1 MNEFLSQLPMFS
13 LVLTLGAYQIGL
25 FFQKKWRS
33 PLCNPLLISVA
44 LIVAV
49 LLVTG
54 FSVEQYQLDMKIFSW
69 LITPATVALAVPLY
83 EHLQKLKKNL
93 PAILAGVA
101 AGAIAALASVFALCA
116 VFSLDKQTTVS
127 LLPKSITTAIGMAVS
142 GQNGGIEALTSLVI
156 AFTGIVGCVTG
167 PILCKLL
174 KLEHPVAQGVAF
186 GTAAHV
192 IGTAKASELGSIQG
206 AVSSLSLAVAGILT
220 ALLFP
225 LVVSWI

>member
-54 FSVEQYQLDMKIFSW
+54 FSVEQYQVDMKIFSW

-156 AFTGIVGCVTG
+156 AFTGIVGCITG

-225 LVVSWI
+225 LVVSLL

>member
-1 MNEFLSQLPMFS
+1 MNEFLSQLPLFS
-13 LVLTLGAYQIGL
+13 LVLTLGTYQIGL
-25 FFQKKWRS
+25 LLQKKWKT

-69 LITPATVALAVPLY
+69 LITPATVSLAVPLY
-83 EHLQKLKKNL
+83 EQMQKLRKNL

-101 AGAIAALASVFALCA
+101 AGAITGLASVLGLCA
-116 VFSLDKQTTVS
+116 LFSLDRQTTIS
-127 LLPKSITTAIGMAVS
+127 LLPKSITTAIGMVIS

-156 AFTGIVGCVTG
+156 AFTGILGSIAG
-167 PILCKLL
+167 PGLCKLL
-174 KLEHPVAQGVAF
+174 KLDHPIAQGVAF
-186 GTAAHV
+186 GTSAHV
-192 IGTAKASELGSIQG
+192 VGTAKASELGSIQG

-220 ALLFP
+220 AILFP
-225 LVVSWI
+225 LVVSLI

>member
-54 FSVEQYQLDMKIFSW
+54 FSVEQYQVDMKIFSW

>member
-25 FFQKKWRS
+25 FFQKRWRS

-54 FSVEQYQLDMKIFSW
+54 FSVEQYQVDMKIFSW

-186 GTAAHV
+186 GTSAHV

-225 LVVSWI
+225 LVVSLL

>member
-1 MNEFLSQLPMFS
+1 MNEFLSQLPLFS
-13 LVLTLGAYQIGL
+13 LVLTIGAYQIGL
-25 FFQKKWRS
+25 FFQRKWKT

-54 FSVEQYQLDMKIFSW
+54 FSVETYQADMKIFSW

-83 EHLQKLKKNL
+83 QQMQKLKKNL

-101 AGAIAALASVFALCA
+101 AGAISALASVFALCA
-116 VFSLDKQTTVS
+116 LFGLDRQTTVS
-127 LLPKSITTAIGMAVS
+127 LLPKSITTAIGMVIS

-174 KLEHPVAQGVAF
+174 RLKNPIAQGVAF
-186 GTAAHV
+186 GTSAHV
-192 IGTAKASELGSIQG
+192 IGTSKASELGSIQG
-206 AVSSLSLAVAGILT
+206 AVSSLSLVTAGILT

-225 LVVSWI
+225 LVVSLI

>member
-1 MNEFLSQLPMFS
+1 MNEFLSQLPLFS
-13 LVLTLGAYQIGL
+13 LVLTIGAYQIGL
-25 FFQKKWRS
+25 FFQRKWKT

-54 FSVEQYQLDMKIFSW
+54 FSVETYQADMKIFSW

-83 EHLQKLKKNL
+83 QQLQRLKKNL

-101 AGAIAALASVFALCA
+101 AGAVAALGSVFALCA
-116 VFSLDKQTTVS
+116 LFGLDRQTTVS
-127 LLPKSITTAIGMAVS
+127 LLPKSITTAIGMVIS

-174 KLEHPVAQGVAF
+174 KLDHPIAQGVAF
-186 GTAAHV
+186 GTSAHV
-192 IGTAKASELGSIQG
+192 IGTSKASELGSIQG
-206 AVSSLSLAVAGILT
+206 AVSSLSLVVAGILT
-220 ALLFP
+220 AVLFP
-225 LVVSWI
+225 FVVTLL

>member
-54 FSVEQYQLDMKIFSW
+54 FSVEQYQVDMKIFSW

-127 LLPKSITTAIGMAVS
+127 LLPKSITTAIGMVVS

-167 PILCKLL
+167 QILCKLL

-192 IGTAKASELGSIQG
+192 IGTAKASDLGSIQG

-225 LVVSWI
+225 VVVSFL

>member
-1 MNEFLSQLPMFS
+1 MNEFLSQLPLFS
-13 LVLTLGAYQIGL
+13 LVLTIGAYQIGL
-25 FFQKKWRS
+25 FFQRKWKT

-49 LLVTG
+49 MLVTG
-54 FSVEQYQLDMKIFSW
+54 FSVETYQADMKIFSW

-83 EHLQKLKKNL
+83 QQLQRLKKNL

-101 AGAIAALASVFALCA
+101 AGAIAALGSVFALCA
-116 VFSLDKQTTVS
+116 LFGLDRQTTVS
-127 LLPKSITTAIGMAVS
+127 LLPKSITTAIGMVIS

-174 KLEHPVAQGVAF
+174 KLDHPIAQGVAF
-186 GTAAHV
+186 GTSAHV
-192 IGTAKASELGSIQG
+192 IGTSKASELGSIQG
-206 AVSSLSLAVAGILT
+206 AVSSLSLVTAGILT
-220 ALLFP
+220 AILFP
-225 LVVSWI
+225 LVVSLL

>member
-1 MNEFLSQLPMFS
+1 MNEFLSQLPLFS
-13 LVLTLGAYQIGL
+13 LVLTIGAYQIGL
-25 FFQKKWRS
+25 FFQRKWKT

-54 FSVEQYQLDMKIFSW
+54 FSVETYQADMKIFSW

-83 EHLQKLKKNL
+83 QQLQKLKKNL

-116 VFSLDKQTTVS
+116 LFGLDRQTTVS
-127 LLPKSITTAIGMAVS
+127 LLPKSITTAIGMVIS

-174 KLEHPVAQGVAF
+174 KLDHPIAQGVAF
-186 GTAAHV
+186 GTSAHV
-192 IGTAKASELGSIQG
+192 IGTSKASELGSIQG
-206 AVSSLSLAVAGILT
+206 AVSSLSLVTAGILT
-220 ALLFP
+220 AVLFP
-225 LVVSWI
+225 FVVTLL

>member
-1 MNEFLSQLPMFS
+1 MNEFLSQLPLFS
-13 LVLTLGAYQIGL
+13 LVLTIGAYQIGR
-25 FFQKKWRS
+25 FFQRKWKT

-49 LLVTG
+49 MLVTG
-54 FSVEQYQLDMKIFSW
+54 FSVETYQADMKIFSW

-83 EHLQKLKKNL
+83 QQLQKLKKNL

-116 VFSLDKQTTVS
+116 LFGLDRQTTVS
-127 LLPKSITTAIGMAVS
+127 LLPKSITTAIGMVIS

-174 KLEHPVAQGVAF
+174 KLDHPIAQGVAF
-186 GTAAHV
+186 GTSAHV
-192 IGTAKASELGSIQG
+192 IGTSKASELGSIQG
-206 AVSSLSLAVAGILT
+206 AVSSLSLVVAGILT
-220 ALLFP
+220 AVLFP
-225 LVVSWI
+225 FVVTLL